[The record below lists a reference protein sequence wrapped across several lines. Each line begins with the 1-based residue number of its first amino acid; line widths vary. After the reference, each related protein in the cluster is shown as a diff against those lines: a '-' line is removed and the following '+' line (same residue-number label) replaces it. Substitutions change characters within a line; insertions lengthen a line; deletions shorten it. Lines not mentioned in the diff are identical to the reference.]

1 MSRRCAVCF
10 AALPTGSRCD
20 RITCS
25 STCRVRAHRRR
36 PAPNAWL
43 RTGRPASA

>member
-1 MSRRCAVCF
+1 MTRRCIVCF

-25 STCRVRAHRRR
+25 TTCRVRAHRRR
-36 PAPNAWL
+36 QAPNAWL
-43 RTGRPASA
+43 HVGRQAAV